1 MPYDFIYDIRY
12 RSYIFL
18 SSFIMIAISRSH
30 AFSIRVADTVRQFR
44 PIEPVT
50 TRDAGDRFREN
61 ITTSFLC
68 HPNPIVRS
76 LLYRAI
82 HFRPTSNR
90 GYPQEIENPPLPL
103 YLVKLFAPNLLRYIS
118 RNYTNYFQMYFNAI
132 QIFSKLFQN
141 STHISI
147 AFSNNF
153 SSQTIFLLCRDIN
166 THINS
171 HAFRRWLSPS
181 SFSLS
186 LAQFARSTVSSKA
199 DN

>member
-1 MPYDFIYDIRY
+1 M
-12 RSYIFL
+12 
-18 SSFIMIAISRSH
+18 
-30 AFSIRVADTVRQFR
+30 RQFR

-82 HFRPTSNR
+82 HFRPTSNK

-132 QIFSKLFQN
+132 QIFHPHFDHIFQQLLLTNDFPSLPRYKYAHQFACVSPMAFALLF
-141 STHISI
+141 
-147 AFSNNF
+147 
-153 SSQTIFLLCRDIN
+153 L
-166 THINS
+166 
-171 HAFRRWLSPS
+171 
-181 SFSLS
+181 SFSR
-186 LAQFARSTVSSKA
+186 AVRSIHGQLEGG
-199 DN
+199 